1 MTLFFSLRSAAAYSS
16 ALSAKGFDFMR
27 YSTALR
33 SGRAALVLGLVAL
46 GVSSVAS
53 LKAWADEPVVQEE
66 ESDIIKLSPVTSH
79 RILVQDTA
87 GTHAKDGRIYVV
99 DADKGKLL
107 GMVQAAYNGNV
118 VQDPKGR
125 AFYVAETVWSRGNR
139 GDRLDLLPA
148 YDPQTLTITNDEV
161 LPGRALVTPK
171 KNDLAISQDGGR
183 VYVFSMVPTNA
194 VHVVDTATHKVSQTV
209 DLPGCALAYP
219 WGNDG
224 FTSICADGGL
234 ANVSLK
240 DGKAEVVHTKPFFD
254 PEKDAVFEHS
264 PTRRSDGKT
273 WFISYSGLV
282 YPTALSADSKVEVP
296 WSIQEAAGMKKA
308 PAAEAPFAKTWR
320 PGGWQLS
327 ALHYASGHLFVLM
340 HEGTFWTH
348 KKPGTEIWELD
359 TATHK
364 LVRRIPLP
372 VPATMV
378 GVTQDDKPLLFTN
391 DNAGDLFIWDMKSG
405 KQLHKMPHLGDD
417 LYFTVALGE

>member
-1 MTLFFSLRSAAAYSS
+1 MTSFFHMRSNAVHSS
-16 ALSAKGFDFMR
+16 ALLSEEFDFMR

-33 SGRAALVLGLVAL
+33 SGTAAFVLGMVVL
-46 GVSSVAS
+46 GASSVAS
-53 LKAWADEPVVQEE
+53 VKAWADEPVVQEE
-66 ESDIIKLSPVTSH
+66 ESDIIKLSPVTPH

-87 GTHAKDGRIYVV
+87 GTHAKDGRVYVV

-171 KNDLAISQDGGR
+171 KNDLAINQDGSR
-183 VYVFSMVPTNA
+183 VYIFSMVPTNA
-194 VHVVDTATHKVSQTV
+194 VHVIDTATHTVSQTV

-219 WGNDG
+219 WGKDG
-224 FTSICADGGL
+224 FTSICADGSL
-234 ANVSLK
+234 ANVSLN
-240 DGKAEVVHTKPFFD
+240 GSKAEVTHTKPFFD

-282 YPTALSADSKVEVP
+282 YPTALSSDSKVEAP
-296 WSIQEAAGMKKA
+296 WSLQEAAGMQKA

-327 ALHYASGHLFVLM
+327 ALHYASGHMFVLM

-348 KKPGTEIWELD
+348 KKAGTEIWELD

-372 VPATMV
+372 APATMV
-378 GVTQDDKPLLFTN
+378 GVTQDEEPLLFTN
-391 DNAGDLFIWDMKSG
+391 DNEGDLFIWDMTSG
-405 KQLHKMPHLGDD
+405 KLLRKMPHLGDD

>member
-1 MTLFFSLRSAAAYSS
+1 MTLFFSLRSPAAYSS

-33 SGRAALVLGLVAL
+33 SGTAALVLGLVAL
-46 GVSSVAS
+46 GASSVAS

-66 ESDIIKLSPVTSH
+66 ESDIIKLSPVTPH

-219 WGNDG
+219 WGNNG

-240 DGKAEVVHTKPFFD
+240 DGKADVAHTKPFFD

-282 YPTALSADSKVEVP
+282 YPTALSADSKVEAP

-348 KKPGTEIWELD
+348 KKAGTEIWELD

-391 DNAGDLFIWDMKSG
+391 DNEGDLFIWDMKSG
-405 KQLHKMPHLGDD
+405 KQMHKMPHLGDD

>member
-1 MTLFFSLRSAAAYSS
+1 
-16 ALSAKGFDFMR
+16 MR

-33 SGRAALVLGLVAL
+33 SGSAALVRGLVAL
-46 GVSSVAS
+46 GASSVAS

-66 ESDIIKLSPVTSH
+66 ESDIIKLSPVTPH

-372 VPATMV
+372 APATMV
-378 GVTQDDKPLLFTN
+378 GVTLDDKPLLFTN

-405 KQLHKMPHLGDD
+405 KLLHKMPHLGDD